1 MDSNITIREGAT
13 VYAADGDKIG
23 KVVGY
28 DGQSITVEKGWLF
41 PTDYFV
47 PVSAIANQNGDDIYL
62 SVTKDQALNSDWTN
76 IPAGDNLTPLAGT
89 GFADATGAAAT
100 GSYDLDIQDTATMPA
115 ATYGTTGDV
124 TGTTRDTS
132 LTATGS
138 ETTGT
143 IGAGFDAAG
152 TDTTAAST
160 EGDVLRV
167 PVHEEELTAT
177 KRPVEAGQ
185 VRIEK
190 DVVAEER
197 TLDVPVT
204 EERARVTRR
213 TVDRDVTDAT
223 NADAFQEQT
232 IDVPLRSE
240 QVDLNKRVRVAEEV
254 EVAKEAVQRTER
266 VGDTVRREQV
276 RVEDDTANAADPSS
290 V

>member
-1 MDSNITIREGAT
+1 VDNAITIREGAT
-13 VYAADGDKIG
+13 VYAAGGDKIG

-62 SVTKDQALNSDWTN
+62 SVTKDQALTSDWTN
-76 IPAGDNLTPLAGT
+76 IPAGDNIATAGVGNADIPTGT
-89 GFADATGAAAT
+89 GAYDLDLPDVAPPASTTATTPAAT
-100 GSYDLDIQDTATMPA
+100 GVTA
-115 ATYGTTGDV
+115 
-124 TGTTRDTS
+124 
-132 LTATGS
+132 
-138 ETTGT
+138 TGT
-143 IGAGFDAAG
+143 IGADYDTAG
-152 TDTTAAST
+152 VDTAATT

-177 KRPVEAGQ
+177 KRPVDAGQ

-190 DVVAEER
+190 DVVSEER
-197 TLDVPVT
+197 TLDVPIT

-213 TVDRDVTDAT
+213 TVDRDVTDAAD
-223 NADAFQEQT
+223 ADAFQQKT
-232 IDVPLRSE
+232 IDVPLRTE
-240 QVDLNKRVRVAEEV
+240 QVDVNKRVRVGEEV
-254 EVAKEAVQRTER
+254 EVAKESVERTKQ

-276 RVEDDTANAADPSS
+276 RVEDDTANAADTDTGP